1 MSRPPRTNIRTKIS
15 DKDLERIKYDLY
27 EKHDIDFAY
36 FIETLSITASR
47 VGEILYLSYKNID
60 YDNGQLNIFQSK
72 VKETK
77 PISVPKSLLDKLIHL
92 MKLNESKDGYIF
104 YGAMRQKH
112 FYTRKFKELKDELN
126 LNPLYEMRMIRHTSI
141 SFVAKNFG
149 VAVAQQLAGHKNSR
163 TTLDHY
169 YIADAENVENAT
181 SELAKKWGR

>member
-1 MSRPPRTNIRTKIS
+1 M
-15 DKDLERIKYDLY
+15 
-27 EKHDIDFAY
+27 
-36 FIETLSITASR
+36 TASR

-104 YGAMRQKH
+104 YGATKNKS
-112 FYTRKFKELKDELN
+112 FYTRKFKDLKDELK
-126 LNPLYEMRMIRHTSI
+126 LNSLYEMRMIRHTTI

-149 VAVAQQLAGHKNSR
+149 VAVAQQLAGYKNSR